1 MLKNGF
7 DRRGWC
13 LNTLFCA
20 FSLSEEPIKP
30 GPYRVS
36 KRTLRCRVMACV
48 PYLVYPHDSGGWTV
62 DLKTRVAGHYTTR

>member
-36 KRTLRCRVMACV
+36 KRTLRVRPETSRLITELSEHEA
-48 PYLVYPHDSGGWTV
+48 DGGEAQERERLAV
-62 DLKTRVAGHYTTR
+62 